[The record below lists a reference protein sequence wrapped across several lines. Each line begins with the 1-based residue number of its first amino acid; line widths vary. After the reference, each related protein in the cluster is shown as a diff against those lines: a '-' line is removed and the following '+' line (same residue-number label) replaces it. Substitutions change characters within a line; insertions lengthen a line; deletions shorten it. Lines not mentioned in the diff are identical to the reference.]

1 MRESGGQAD
10 TAVLLVRAVGALGL
24 GLALAGCMAPHGQ
37 PVTERDSALTQG
49 NVQMNVLVGQTTKAD
64 VLDTFGAPNVTT
76 RSGEGEEVWSY
87 QRAARVSQS
96 SSRSGLW
103 NIMLFPGARGAGGAL
118 GTSSST
124 GFETASRMIT
134 LIIKFDAND
143 VVADFNSRSAT
154 F

>member
-1 MRESGGQAD
+1 MNA
-10 TAVLLVRAVGALGL
+10 TMTPVRAAVALGL
-24 GLALAGCMAPHGQ
+24 GLVLTGCMAPQSQ
-37 PVTERDSALTQG
+37 PVTERDAALNQG
-49 NVQMNVLVGQTTKAD
+49 NVQMNLQVGVTTKAE
-64 VLDTFGAPNVTT
+64 VIETFGAPNVTT
-76 RSGEGEEVWSY
+76 RDGEGKEVWSY

-103 NIMLFPGARGAGGAL
+103 NILLFPGARGAGGAL

-134 LIIKFDAND
+134 LIIKFDADD

>member
-1 MRESGGQAD
+1 MNA
-10 TAVLLVRAVGALGL
+10 TMTLVRAASAMGL
-24 GLALAGCMAPHGQ
+24 GLVLTGCMAAQSQ

-49 NVQMNVLVGQTTKAD
+49 NVQMNLQVGLTTKAD
-64 VLDTFGAPNVTT
+64 VIETFGAPNVTT
-76 RSGEGEEVWSY
+76 RDGEGKEVWSY

-103 NIMLFPGARGAGGAL
+103 NILLFPGARGAGGAL

-134 LIIKFDAND
+134 LIIKFDAGD

>member
-1 MRESGGQAD
+1 MNA
-10 TAVLLVRAVGALGL
+10 TTILVRAGALGL
-24 GLALAGCMAPHGQ
+24 GLALTGCMVPQSQ
-37 PVTERDSALTQG
+37 PVTERDAALTQG
-49 NVQMNVLVGQTTKAD
+49 NVQMNLEVGLTTKAD
-64 VLDTFGAPNVTT
+64 VIETFGAPNVTT
-76 RSGEGEEVWSY
+76 RDGEGEEVWSY

-143 VVADFNSRSAT
+143 VVTDFNSRAAT

>member
-1 MRESGGQAD
+1 MDA
-10 TAVLLVRAVGALGL
+10 TTTLVRAAGAFGL
-24 GLALAGCMAPHGQ
+24 GLVLTGCMVPQSQ
-37 PVTERDSALTQG
+37 PVTERDAALTQG
-49 NVQMNVLVGQTTKAD
+49 NVQMNLQVGMTTKAE
-64 VLDTFGAPNVTT
+64 VIETFGAPNVTT
-76 RSGEGEEVWSY
+76 RDGEGREVWSY

-103 NIMLFPGARGAGGAL
+103 NILLIPGTRGAGGAL

-134 LIIKFDAND
+134 LIVKFDAND

>member
-1 MRESGGQAD
+1 MNA
-10 TAVLLVRAVGALGL
+10 TMTLVRAAVALGL
-24 GLALAGCMAPHGQ
+24 GLALTGCMAPQSQ
-37 PVTERDSALTQG
+37 PVTERDAALTQG
-49 NVQMNVLVGQTTKAD
+49 NVQMNLQVGLTTKAE
-64 VLDTFGAPNVTT
+64 VIETFGAPNVTT
-76 RSGEGEEVWSY
+76 RDGEGKEVWSY

-96 SSRSGLW
+96 SSRTGLW
-103 NIMLFPGARGAGGAL
+103 NILLIPGARGAGGAL
-118 GTSSST
+118 GASSST